1 MLLSLALFVQSHALP
16 VVLRQQPNNI
26 EHAAATPRLHANR
39 SQQFLKKEVAA
50 CTSANTIF
58 DLGFYDGGDSRVYLS
73 SGQYCVVGI
82 EADPD
87 LVAVA
92 NQNFAAHIASGRLR
106 LWNAAV
112 APEGNA
118 TAWTAFYK
126 SHCTKEWNSFYET
139 IGCRN
144 CAPPHSVNLTQC
156 TIVNVQSS
164 DCSSIFDAAG
174 TPLYL
179 KLDIEGAETGC
190 FQAMRRFAG
199 KPLPEFVSA
208 EITQIDYIDAL
219 HHLGYQGFK
228 LVRQD
233 HLNTAQ
239 AQSGPWGDNA
249 MDCKTAAAWR
259 TYEDIHAEFTT
270 ILNKPLNATE
280 ACPGGVM
287 PIHGPPKPQNAYI
300 WYDLHVR
307 LTAPAAR

>member
-1 MLLSLALFVQSHALP
+1 M
-16 VVLRQQPNNI
+16 VLRRLPDKI
-26 EHAAATPRLHANR
+26 EHAEVTSRLPTSE
-39 SQQFLKKEVAA
+39 SQHFLKKEKLA

-58 DLGFYDGGDSRVYLS
+58 DLGFYDGGDTRTYLS
-73 SGQYCVVGI
+73 SGHYCVLGI

-92 NQNFAAHIASGRLR
+92 NQNFAEHIASGRLR
-106 LWNAAV
+106 IWNAAV

-118 TAWTAFYK
+118 TAWTTFYK
-126 SHCTKEWNSFYET
+126 SHCSKEWNSFYQT
-139 IGCRN
+139 IGCRT
-144 CAPPHSVNLTQC
+144 CAPPHSVDLTTC

-164 DCSSIFDAAG
+164 DCSSIFDSAG

-190 FQAMRRFAG
+190 FQAMGRFAG
-199 KPLPEFVSA
+199 KPLPQFVSA
-208 EITQIDYIDAL
+208 EITQLEYIDAL
-219 HHLGYQGFK
+219 HNLGYNGFK

-233 HLNTAQ
+233 QLNTVQ
-239 AQSGPWGDNA
+239 AQSGPWGENA
-249 MDCKTAAAWR
+249 IDCKTGAAWR
-259 TYEDIHAEFTT
+259 TYGDIHAEFTA